1 MTETWIIP
9 CNTRFFDV
17 ESYYRHHNEVVWK
30 NYFTI
35 KPGDTVYIYVGGAIR
50 QIKYRCRVVNACID
64 DVTLKEHTYAVMP
77 KKSNNFF
84 SRREKY
90 MLMEFEYEYPNGA
103 LLYEDLKKHGL
114 GQVQLQAR
122 ADRRVV
128 QYIENVN
135 EQLIGMQKVGEF

>member
-1 MTETWIIP
+1 
-9 CNTRFFDV
+9 
-17 ESYYRHHNEVVWK
+17 
-30 NYFTI
+30 
-35 KPGDTVYIYVGGAIR
+35 
-50 QIKYRCRVVNACID
+50 
-64 DVTLKEHTYAVMP
+64 MP
-77 KKSNNFF
+77 KKNNNFF
-84 SRREKY
+84 SKREKY